1 MPACTLTGA
10 STERMDASSHVAARP
25 QGLLA
30 RLRPAHLGD
39 FVFEKTTLLFAS
51 TVLLVIIAMLAQ
63 MVENAMPTLRGLGI
77 DFVIGS
83 DWNPPADH
91 FGALPF
97 VYGTI
102 VTSVIALVVAVPISL
117 AIAIFVTYQAPIRIR
132 RPVIS
137 MVELLAA
144 IPSVAYGLWGIFVLV
159 PFMRDVVTPFLRS
172 TLGFLPIFQ
181 GPSFGIGML
190 TAGLILA
197 IMVTPIIT
205 AVSRDV
211 LAAVPGHQRDGAL
224 ALGATPWEAVR
235 VVFHYALPGIT
246 GAIILGLAR
255 AVGETMAVTMVIGNR
270 ADIAT
275 SLFAPAYSMA
285 SVIANEFPEANTK
298 LYLSALIEVGVL
310 LFAVSFIVRGAAQVL
325 VWRATR
331 GRTIGREA

>member
-1 MPACTLTGA
+1 MATSIPD
-10 STERMDASSHVAARP
+10 SPHRSS
-25 QGLLA
+25 LLD
-30 RLRPAHLGD
+30 RIRPAHAAD
-39 FVFEKTTLLFAS
+39 FAFEAVTFFFALS
-51 TVLLVIIAMLAQ
+51 VLVLIVLMFAEMVRSSWMTIAKY
-63 MVENAMPTLRGLGI
+63 GLG
-77 DFVIGS
+77 FVYGT
-83 DWNPPADH
+83 DWNPRADQ

-102 VTSVIALVVAVPISL
+102 VSSAIALVIAVPIS
-117 AIAIFVTYQAPIRIR
+117 IAVALFVTYQAPAVLR

-159 PFMRDVVTPFLRS
+159 PFMRETVAP
-172 TLGFLPIFQ
+172 PIIKAFGSFPLFE
-181 GPSFGIGML
+181 GPSYGVGML
-190 TAGLILA
+190 TSGLILA

-211 LAAVPGHQRDGAL
+211 LAAVPQHQRDGAL
-224 ALGATPWEAVR
+224 ALGATQWEAIR
-235 VVFHYALPGIT
+235 VVFLYALPGIT

-270 ADIAT
+270 SEINA
-275 SLFAPAYSMA
+275 SLFAPGYSMA
-285 SVIANEFPEANTK
+285 SVIANEFPEANSK

-310 LFAVSFIVRGAAQVL
+310 LFVVSFIVRALAQAL

-331 GRTIGREA
+331 GRSIGREG

>member
-1 MPACTLTGA
+1 
-10 STERMDASSHVAARP
+10 V
-25 QGLLA
+25 
-30 RLRPAHLGD
+30 
-39 FVFEKTTLLFAS
+39 FAS
-51 TVLLVIIAMLAQ
+51 LVLILIVGMLAQ
-63 MVENAMPTLRGLGI
+63 MVKNAVPTIEAYGI
-77 DFVIGS
+77 AFITDG
-83 DWNPPADH
+83 DWNPPGSH

-102 VTSVIALVVAVPISL
+102 VSSGIALVLAVPVSIAVAV
-117 AIAIFVTYQAPIRIR
+117 FVTYQAPMKLR

-144 IPSVAYGLWGIFVLV
+144 IPSVAYGLWGIFVLI
-159 PFMRDVVTPFLRS
+159 PFIRDYMTPALKS

-181 GPSFGIGML
+181 GPSFGASML

-211 LAAVPGHQRDGAL
+211 LAAVPVHQRDGAL
-224 ALGATPWEAVR
+224 ALGATEWEAVKI
-235 VVFHYALPGIT
+235 VFQYALPGIT

-270 ADIAT
+270 AEIAT
-275 SLFAPAYSMA
+275 SFFAPGYTMA

-310 LFAVSFIVRGAAQVL
+310 LFAVSFIVRAAAQLL

-331 GRTIGREA
+331 GRNLGREG

>member
-1 MPACTLTGA
+1 MATSIPD
-10 STERMDASSHVAARP
+10 SPHRSS
-25 QGLLA
+25 LLD
-30 RLRPAHLGD
+30 RIRPAHAAD
-39 FVFEKTTLLFAS
+39 FAFEAVTFFFALS
-51 TVLLVIIAMLAQ
+51 VLVLIVLMFAEMVRSSWMTIAKYGLA
-63 MVENAMPTLRGLGI
+63 
-77 DFVIGS
+77 FVYGT
-83 DWNPPADH
+83 DWNPPADQ

-102 VTSVIALVVAVPISL
+102 VSSAIALAIAVPIS
-117 AIAIFVTYQAPIRIR
+117 IAVALFVTYQAPAVLR

-159 PFMRDVVTPFLRS
+159 PFMRETVAP
-172 TLGFLPIFQ
+172 PIIKAFGSFPLFE
-181 GPSFGIGML
+181 GPSYGVGML
-190 TAGLILA
+190 TSGLILA

-211 LAAVPGHQRDGAL
+211 LAAVPQHQRDGAL
-224 ALGATPWEAVR
+224 ALGATQWEAIR
-235 VVFHYALPGIT
+235 VVFLYALPGIT

-270 ADIAT
+270 SEINA
-275 SLFAPAYSMA
+275 SLFAPGYSMA
-285 SVIANEFPEANTK
+285 SVIANEFPEANSK

-310 LFAVSFIVRGAAQVL
+310 LFVVSFIVRALAQAL

-331 GRTIGREA
+331 GRSIGREG

>member
-1 MPACTLTGA
+1 MATSIPGTSNPSTL
-10 STERMDASSHVAARP
+10 RD
-25 QGLLA
+25 

-39 FVFEKTTLLFAS
+39 FAFEVLTFLFAAS
-51 TVLLVIIAMLAQ
+51 VLVLIVYMFVEMVRSSWPTIAKYGLA
-63 MVENAMPTLRGLGI
+63 
-77 DFVIGS
+77 FVSGT
-83 DWNPPADH
+83 DWNPPADQ

-102 VTSVIALVVAVPISL
+102 VSSAIALVVAVPIS
-117 AIAIFVTYQAPIRIR
+117 IAVALFVTYQAPTFLR

-159 PFMRDVVTPFLRS
+159 PFMRETIAPPIISALGDVPLFK
-172 TLGFLPIFQ
+172 
-181 GPSFGIGML
+181 GPSFGVGML
-190 TAGLILA
+190 TSGLILA

-224 ALGATPWEAVR
+224 ALGATQWEAVR
-235 VVFHYALPGIT
+235 VVFQYALPGIT

-270 ADIAT
+270 SEINA
-275 SLFAPAYSMA
+275 SLFAPGYSMA

-298 LYLSALIEVGVL
+298 LYLSALVEVGVL
-310 LFAVSFIVRGAAQVL
+310 LFLVSFLVRAAAQVL

-331 GRTIGREA
+331 GRSIGREG

>member
-1 MPACTLTGA
+1 MAT
-10 STERMDASSHVAARP
+10 VAPIAKP
-25 QGLLA
+25 SLLE
-30 RLRPAHLGD
+30 RLRPSNTGD
-39 FVFEKTTLLFAS
+39 FVFQAVTFVFAS
-51 TVLLVIIAMLAQ
+51 LVLILIVGMLVQ
-63 MVENAMPTLRGLGI
+63 MVKSAMPTIAAYGI
-77 DFVIGS
+77 TFITDA
-83 DWNPPADH
+83 DWNPPASH

-97 VYGTI
+97 VYGTL
-102 VTSVIALVVAVPISL
+102 VSSGIALVLAVPIS
-117 AIAIFVTYQAPIRIR
+117 IAVAVFVTYQAPTKLR

-144 IPSVAYGLWGIFVLV
+144 IPSVAYGLWGIFVLI
-159 PFMRDVVTPFLRS
+159 PFMRDYVTPALKS

-181 GPSFGIGML
+181 GPSFGASML

-211 LAAVPGHQRDGAL
+211 LAAVPVHQRDGAL
-224 ALGATPWEAVR
+224 ALGATEWEAVKI
-235 VVFHYALPGIT
+235 VFQYALPGIT

-270 ADIAT
+270 AEIAA
-275 SLFAPAYSMA
+275 SVFAPSYTMA

-298 LYLSALIEVGVL
+298 LYLSALVEVGVL
-310 LFAVSFIVRGAAQVL
+310 LFAVSFIVRAAAQLL

-331 GRTIGREA
+331 GRSLGREG